1 MTITERLDTI
11 TAQLEKVLSIL
22 GEEAKASEDYA
33 TNGSLIKSGRT
44 ANSDKLRE
52 WAKNCGAE
60 QVVFF
65 RDNETQN
72 KYRFVAELNLEHC
85 PYLDFDSWDVEL
97 EPGEKYSV
105 EELCGDGLHE
115 ETEE

>member
-22 GEEAKASEDYA
+22 GGEAKASEDYT
-33 TNGSLIKSGRT
+33 TNSSPIKSSRT
-44 ANSDKLRE
+44 TNSDRLRE
-52 WAKNCGAE
+52 WAKNWGAE

-65 RDNETQN
+65 KDAETQN

-97 EPGEKYSV
+97 ESGKKYSV
-105 EELCGDGLHE
+105 EELCGE
-115 ETEE
+115 EEA